1 MTVNLLKNAEKHS
14 KKLTALTFQ
23 RQNAWLKEQTRKKN
37 SNYSEAKK
45 MFKERLLEK
54 LKLSQNGNNPDEK
67 TVQAMTKIQNHKR
80 LSSQEF
86 LKVYDTIWKEG
97 PKTVYQHPDNWRR
110 NVDNY

>member
-1 MTVNLLKNAEKHS
+1 
-14 KKLTALTFQ
+14 
-23 RQNAWLKEQTRKKN
+23 
-37 SNYSEAKK
+37 